1 MGITAKQNPVTFRIA
16 VEGSS
21 SDLYSKVVNDP
32 EVWEDADVDL
42 SRYGGRTVK
51 LVFRTDA
58 ERDGDGRALGES
70 FADELRRRRSAQTFL
85 SIR

>member
-1 MGITAKQNPVTFRIA
+1 M
-16 VEGSS
+16 EGSS
-21 SDLYSKVVNDP
+21 GDLYSKVVDDP

-58 ERDGDGRALGES
+58 ERTGTVGALGES
-70 FADELRRRRSAQTFL
+70 FADELCAEEAPKRSYLYDRYAAG
-85 SIR
+85 